1 MLLRRRKPANRL
13 TKAIV
18 LILIVAVAVGVL
30 VFATL
35 ELVELK
41 WRSLPECEPRH
52 LIGRNINVD
61 DEDNEASPPKWRG
74 GAAKW

>member
-41 WRSLPECEPRH
+41 
-52 LIGRNINVD
+52 
-61 DEDNEASPPKWRG
+61 
-74 GAAKW
+74 

>member
-1 MLLRRRKPANRL
+1 MLLRRRKSANRL

-18 LILIVAVAVGVL
+18 LILIVAVAVSVL

-41 WRSLPECEPRH
+41 
-52 LIGRNINVD
+52 
-61 DEDNEASPPKWRG
+61 
-74 GAAKW
+74 